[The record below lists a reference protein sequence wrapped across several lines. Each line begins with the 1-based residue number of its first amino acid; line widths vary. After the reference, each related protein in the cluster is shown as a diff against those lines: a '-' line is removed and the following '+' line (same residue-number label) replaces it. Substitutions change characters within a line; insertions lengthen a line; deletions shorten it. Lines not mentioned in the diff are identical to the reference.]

1 MAQLHHQL
9 GAQHVVPVQRRQ
21 HQRQRPA
28 LQPRLRGPER
38 PLAGGTG
45 AYETGSRYTGL
56 HTSGNQFCQYY
67 AEINANVAHTIA
79 DPNPIPTDRSP
90 GFWAMVYGP
99 GQYAAN
105 GDAFSAR
112 CTSQFNCSSV
122 RTSTTGPSTTR
133 TGATGTSCRC
143 RPGSP
148 DPSTSTCSTR
158 RTTTTRHQDHGLDRG
173 TGTPDFETEFKVYKQ
188 TNPLDFNVR
197 SNVFTAGSGSNN
209 ATDGGCWWK
218 LRKEAG
224 FFRSWNKLCTITGVQ
239 AGDTYLVN
247 VRTNTVGAANEAGNN
262 GYAIEAV
269 INGDRYANPGPS
281 IYAYADMSINN
292 QNLCASGTCDGTFYL
307 AKVGPQFAGRTLV
320 IEMYDAGDSTGAGTS
335 TVYPMKPSP
344 TATKPSVNVP
354 AGDCLFTAMP
364 DPNVNINTSDLRIH
378 TGSRRVTTPTAP
390 DSGDGYC
397 GIRATVSNV
406 RQFNGEWLRIKVEIP
421 TDYSCDVTAERPAEP
436 VEHLLVGHPLPL
448 QRQCR
453 RHHDVA
459 STRRRQSRAPHV
471 LTARK
476 PSPWFGRVKL
486 R

>member
-1 MAQLHHQL
+1 MQ
-9 GAQHVVPVQRRQ
+9 VP
-21 HQRQRPA
+21 
-28 LQPRLRGPER
+28 
-38 PLAGGTG
+38 AGV
-45 AYETGSRYTGL
+45 
-56 HTSGNQFCQYY
+56 SGNID
-67 AEINANVAHTIA
+67 INVFDASYNH
-79 DPNPIPTDRSP
+79 D
-90 GFWAMVYGP
+90 
-99 GQYAAN
+99 AATKIM
-105 GDAFSAR
+105 D
-112 CTSQFNCSSV
+112 
-122 RTSTTGPSTTR
+122 STE
-133 TGATGTSCRC
+133 
-143 RPGSP
+143 GS
-148 DPSTSTCSTR
+148 
-158 RTTTTRHQDHGLDRG
+158 
-173 TGTPDFETEFKVYKQ
+173 GTPDFETEFKVYKQ
-188 TNPLDFNVR
+188 TNPLDFTVR

-239 AGDTYLVN
+239 GGDTYLVN

-344 TATKPSVNVP
+344 TASKPSVNVP

-378 TGSRRVTTPTAP
+378 TGARRVTTPTAP
-390 DSGDGYC
+390 DSGDGILRHP
-397 GIRATVSNV
+397 GN
-406 RQFNGEWLRIKVEIP
+406 RQQRPPVQRRVAAHQGGDPRRLRLRRH
-421 TDYSCDVTAERPAEP
+421 AERPAEP

-448 QRQCR
+448 QRQRR

-459 STRRRQSRAPHV
+459 GTRRRQPRAPH
-471 LTARK
+471 LLIARIAAPGGNAAGLISPRNHGGCPGEGDRGHGDAPGRGLGPHGAWGKRNHGGGGSFIQLATARSGG
-476 PSPWFGRVKL
+476 PRRVEL
-486 R
+486 AARPG